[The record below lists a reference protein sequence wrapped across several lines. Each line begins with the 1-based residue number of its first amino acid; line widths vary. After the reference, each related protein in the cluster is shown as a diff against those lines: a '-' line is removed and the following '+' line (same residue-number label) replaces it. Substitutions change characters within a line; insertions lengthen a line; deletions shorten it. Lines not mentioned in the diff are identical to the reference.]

1 MNRNEYE
8 YLIIGGGVAG
18 ATAAETIRQKKSTAS
33 VAVINDEP
41 YALYSRVMLSKPSFF
56 LGKIPF
62 DQVWLKGAEWYKEH
76 NITFL
81 GGKKAFNI
89 DAINKTVS
97 LAPYNNCDKTDSIY
111 PHKGY
116 ALSRKGILENFRQT
130 NKSAKNCNRSC
141 YTGLDDGTKYGY
153 KKLLIATGV
162 CPKKWEVAGA
172 DKKGVYYLRTLDDG
186 KAIMEAV
193 KSAKRAI
200 TIGGGFIS
208 FEMAELLKMA
218 GLETTAVIRESY
230 FWEPTLDEASGRM
243 IEKALKD
250 RGVKITYKAEVS
262 EISGKDEVEGIVLKD
277 GRRIECDMII
287 CGIGAVCEAGWLKS
301 SELKL
306 NRGILTNEYLETSL
320 PDVWAAGDVAE
331 FKDLILDETVQ
342 LGNWV
347 NAREQ
352 GRIAGLNMIGE
363 KTPFK
368 FVSFYSTQGFGIS
381 IAFIGDA
388 RPGPERI
395 VIKRGSPEANSYARI
410 IILNKG
416 DRKEVEGATLINRTG
431 EMSAIAKLIESNIDV
446 SQKLKELADPNFALK
461 SL

>member
-76 NITFL
+76 NIAFL
-81 GGKKAFNI
+81 GGKKAVGI

-97 LAPYNNCDKTDSIY
+97 L
-111 PHKGY
+111 
-116 ALSRKGILENFRQT
+116 
-130 NKSAKNCNRSC
+130 
-141 YTGLDDGTKYGY
+141 DDGTKYGY
-153 KKLLIATGV
+153 KNLLIATGV
-162 CPKKWEVAGA
+162 CPRKWEVAGA
-172 DKKGVYYLRTLDDG
+172 DKKGIYYLRTLDDG
-186 KAIMEAV
+186 KKIMEAV
-193 KSAKRAI
+193 KSAKRAV

-287 CGIGAVCEAGWLKS
+287 CGIGAVCETDWLKT

-320 PDVWAAGDVAE
+320 PDVWAAGDIAE
-331 FKDLILDETVQ
+331 FKDLYLDETVQ